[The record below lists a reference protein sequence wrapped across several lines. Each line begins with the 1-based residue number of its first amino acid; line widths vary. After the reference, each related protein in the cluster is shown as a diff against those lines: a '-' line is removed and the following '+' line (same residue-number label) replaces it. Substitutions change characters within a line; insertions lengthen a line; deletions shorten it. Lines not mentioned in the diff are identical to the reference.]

1 MDLSSLK
8 NEEIKDAIEKLE
20 DVTRLRLLCDE
31 IIPKPMKKN
40 YSIGNYIYIIHNS
53 NYLWIYSVKTNYL
66 KLSDNNIIIYL

>member
-1 MDLSSLK
+1 MMMIIIINYQLQQIITLLYKKEPISLPPLK

-40 YSIGNYIYIIHNS
+40 YVIGKF
-53 NYLWIYSVKTNYL
+53 L
-66 KLSDNNIIIYL
+66 

>member
-53 NYLWIYSVKTNYL
+53 NYL
-66 KLSDNNIIIYL
+66 